1 MNCSR
6 RTRNTHP
13 RPCSAVCLIALS
25 LLATVIGCSG
35 NNSVTQSTPP
45 VTIAPVI
52 TAFAGASS
60 NINIGQSTQ
69 LTWSVFQATSVTL
82 NGGTAQ
88 VTSPVTVT
96 PTTTTTYTLTAT
108 NAIGT
113 TTATTTVSVLQL
125 PIINSFSP
133 VASSIPAG
141 SGTTLN
147 WTATGE
153 TSYTLATTINGVT
166 TTAAEAATITSVN
179 VTPAATATYVL
190 TATNAAGSVTATTS
204 VTVTPLIKTFTATP
218 SSVTAGQPV
227 TLAWTT
233 TGATSYAISGVNGA
247 VTSPVIVYPSVTGSN
262 TYTLTVSNSSGST
275 TATAP
280 VTVTTAAALNSAG
293 TVTLG
298 SPGLTVSPTFMGLS
312 IGSTSYQA
320 ILGTP
325 TTGTNKIYR
334 KLLSNLTAY
343 GAGPINMR
351 IGGNS
356 AETQGVPTV
365 TTVSSLAQLATDTG
379 TQFLLGLS
387 LQPENAS
394 LTISQAQAF
403 NTTMPAGSILGYEIG
418 NEPDLYVQNGYRAS
432 PYNYVSDFDT
442 FRTDLAN
449 SGVTNKVVGPAW
461 SNSPSL
467 SGLPAFLTAEKSYLS
482 VVTQHAYGGNI
493 CPTGSGTT
501 LAADY
506 LLQETAQN
514 NEAAVS
520 LSTGG
525 TASVNLV
532 HAAGLPYR
540 IGETNT
546 INCSGQ
552 LGVSNTFQAAL
563 WSMDWM
569 SRLAAAGVDGV
580 NFFGNNDNNYSLFQ
594 FTSATGTNGNVTY
607 SISTGSIRPQ
617 YYGLVMFQQATQNTA
632 KFLPVSVTTTA
643 NLKTYAW
650 LDASG
655 NIRVLVLNKDEAAA
669 GVYSITVSGYGAAR
683 LTRLTAPSYTSTS
696 GVLYNGQTLDTSTDG
711 TFQGAAYGEIV
722 TPAGGVYSF
731 AMPITSA
738 ALLEIPH
745 N

>member
-1 MNCSR
+1 MK
-6 RTRNTHP
+6 RTRLLRNTP
-13 RPCSAVCLIALS
+13 LRPAAALPLLALS
-25 LLATVIGCSG
+25 LLSAVVGCGG
-35 NNSVTQSTPP
+35 NVSVVQKTPA

-52 TAFAGASS
+52 TAFTGASS

-69 LTWSVFQATSVTL
+69 LTWSAFQATSVTL

-125 PIINSFSP
+125 PIINNFSAA
-133 VASSIPAG
+133 ASSVPAG
-141 SGTTLN
+141 TGTTLN
-147 WTATGE
+147 WSATGE
-153 TSYTLATTINGVT
+153 ASYTLATTVNGVT

-179 VTPAATATYVL
+179 VTPAATSTYVL
-190 TATNAAGSVTATTS
+190 TATNAAGSVTATTT

-227 TLAWTT
+227 TLAWTAS
-233 TGATSYAISGVNGA
+233 GATSYAISGVNGA
-247 VTSPVIVYPSVTGSN
+247 VTSQVIVYPSVTGS
-262 TYTLTVSNSSGST
+262 YTLTASNSSGGST
-275 TATAP
+275 AAAP
-280 VTVTTAAALNSAG
+280 VTVTTATALNSAG
-293 TVTLG
+293 TVTTG
-298 SPGLTVSPTFMGLS
+298 SPGVAVSRTFMGLS

-325 TTGTNKIYR
+325 ATGTNKIYR
-334 KLLSNLTAY
+334 KLLGNLTAY

-356 AETQGVPTV
+356 AETQGIPTV

-379 TQFLLGLS
+379 AQFILGLS

-403 NTTMPAGSILGYEIG
+403 NTTMPAGSILGFEVG

-449 SGVTNKVVGPAW
+449 AGVTNKVVGPAW

-467 SGLPAFLTAEKSYLS
+467 SGLPAFLTAQKPYLS

-501 LAADY
+501 LAGDY

-580 NFFGNNDNNYSLFQ
+580 NFFGNNDNNYSIFQ

-669 GVYSITVSGYGAAR
+669 GVFSVTVTGYGAAR

-696 GVLYNGQTLDTSTDG
+696 GVLYNGQTLDSSTDG
-711 TFQGAAYGEIV
+711 TFQGVAYGEIV
-722 TPAGGVYSF
+722 TPASGVYSF

-738 ALLEIPH
+738 ALLDIPH